1 MHFEKTSKQFT
12 EIPKKLGSKKTKAP
26 IDLKPA
32 TTLENLFKR
41 FLFILKPSVVHPYG
55 TAWGVNT
62 SILSEFQ
69 PNSFGRLSAFV

>member
-12 EIPKKLGSKKTKAP
+12 EFPKKIGSKKTKAP

-41 FLFILKPSVVHPYG
+41 FLFILKPSVVHQKINPMG
-55 TAWGVNT
+55 KIN
-62 SILSEFQ
+62 SIITK
-69 PNSFGRLSAFV
+69 GDK